1 MIFQILRSIALFPLA
16 LGCAALAG
24 LTAYDGCDYGAGELT
39 GKNGGV
45 GWSGAYTDSG
55 NSTISTT
62 PGLTYTSLPTTG
74 GASKTADGGAATTI
88 NFRVLGAVYGDDEA
102 ETWISFLAQRNGT
115 APTATFAGISFY
127 NNVGDFPGGAE
138 LSFANGGTGGAW
150 RILDAG
156 SGVWASS
163 AVVPA
168 SNTTYLLVARIRW
181 GDGVG
186 GTDAVSLFVNPSLG
200 SAPLVADAG
209 KDVDMTN
216 FDKIR
221 IAGANA
227 VNYTFDEI
235 RLGTSFY
242 AVTGQPEPVPP
253 VIPLVITRNGANY
266 DFSWPSQNGKVYDLL
281 SSTNL
286 STAPATWAVYD
297 PDGAGG
303 NDPYDN
309 IIDTAAANVLSGVAA
324 SGPARFFVVAEKLAV
339 PGFSAV
345 VQNFGVSGNTSTEGL
360 ARLSTVLASNPN
372 HLVVYFGINDA
383 LNSAKLVGLT
393 TYRQNLT
400 NMVNQ
405 AVTAGVRK
413 VFLVGI
419 HPVNAGYVASRH
431 PNHPQVARLQD
442 HLADYHAVVAE
453 VAAATGA
460 TFIDWRSRFL
470 EESPGT
476 TTDDATANNVNSLLR
491 CVANANDADGVHLTS
506 TANRFLGVKVAQALS
521 SVVVSGDKI
530 ACMGDSVTFGY
541 LMTGAGTATGNTYPA
556 VLSTTLNP

>member
-1 MIFQILRSIALFPLA
+1 MTSKILCFIAFLQLA
-16 LGCAALAG
+16 ISSTASVG
-24 LTAYDGCDYGAGELT
+24 LTAYDGFDYAAGDLT
-39 GKNGGV
+39 GKNGGS
-45 GWSGAYTDSG
+45 GWSGAFTDSG
-55 NSTISTT
+55 NSTIYTT
-62 PGLTYTSLPTTG
+62 PGLTYAGLPTTG
-74 GASKTADGGAATTI
+74 GASKTADGGTATTI
-88 NFRVLGAVYGDDEA
+88 NFRGLGVVYGDDEV
-102 ETWISFLAQRNGT
+102 ETWISFLAQRNG
-115 APTATFAGISFY
+115 AASTATFAGISFY
-127 NNVGDFPGGAE
+127 NTGGIAAANSE
-138 LSFANGGTGGAW
+138 VSIANGGTGGAW
-150 RILDAG
+150 RIFDTAT
-156 SGVWASS
+156 SVSASTS
-163 AVVPA
+163 ITPA
-168 SNTTYLLVARIRW
+168 TNTTYLLVARIRW
-181 GDGVG
+181 GDGAG
-186 GTDAVSLFVNPSLG
+186 GADAVSLFVNPALG
-200 SAPLVADAG
+200 SVPLVADAD

-221 IAGANA
+221 IAGASA
-227 VNYTFDEI
+227 VSYTFDEI

-242 AVTGQPEPVPP
+242 AVTGQPEPVPR
-253 VIPLVITRNGANY
+253 VIPLFITRNGANY

-281 SSTNL
+281 SSTSL

-309 IIDTAAANVLSGVAA
+309 IIDTAATNVLSGVAT
-324 SGPARFFVVAEKLAV
+324 SGPARFFVVAEKPAV

-372 HLVVYFGINDA
+372 HLVLYFGINDA

-419 HPVNAGYVASRH
+419 HPVNAAYVASRH
-431 PNHPQVARLQD
+431 PTHPQLLRLQD
-442 HLADYHAVVAE
+442 YLGEYNAAVAE
-453 VAAATGA
+453 VATATGA
-460 TFIDWRSRFL
+460 TFIDWRARFL
-470 EESPGT
+470 AQSPGT
-476 TTDDATANNVNSLLR
+476 TLDDATANSVNSLLR
-491 CVANANDADGVHLTS
+491 CVANTNDDDGVHLT
-506 TANRFLGVKVAQALS
+506 TTGNQLLGVKVAQALS
-521 SVVVSGDKI
+521 SVVRSGEKI